1 VIPGKGGAVWCP
13 DGFDASLVPG
23 AAGGV
28 WLGRAL
34 ARRGLA
40 VVRGT
45 APPSGID
52 RVFVGAPELDVGPE
66 AVHTWRRWVV
76 GGSRLLVAA
85 SADAGMVVPGFQ
97 PDPPALTLRPR
108 ARFAADEPGI
118 AGRIW
123 PNGRGWF
130 RFGRSHDV
138 LAAAPAEDPGW
149 SGRPPAPTRFRWV
162 HVALGAGEVLLLGD
176 PGALADRSLADPAA
190 RAEASD
196 VLTRWL
202 PPIEDAVASVD
213 PEAVLQ
219 LPAAGEAL
227 ADPATAAVLEAL
239 SGPGLPPDLA
249 TATAWMSAL
258 RVLGE
263 ARLARAFGG
272 RVRLTPAGAE
282 ALPRVRA
289 VLVARTVLRAL
300 DVADDPPA

>member
-1 VIPGKGGAVWCP
+1 MIPAGGRGVWCP
-13 DGFDASLVPG
+13 EGFDAALVPG
-23 AAGGV
+23 ASGAT

-45 APPSGID
+45 TPPAGIHH
-52 RVFVGAPELDVGPE
+52 VFVGAPELDVGPE
-66 AVHTWRRWVV
+66 AVHAWRGWVSR
-76 GGSRLLVAA
+76 GARLLVAS
-85 SADAGMVVPGFQ
+85 SADAGMVIPGFQ

-162 HVALGAGEVLLLGD
+162 HVAYGSGEVLVLGD
-176 PGALADRSLADPAA
+176 PAALADDRLVEPAA
-190 RAEASD
+190 RADASE
-196 VLTRWL
+196 LLARWL

-213 PEAVLQ
+213 PAQVLG
-219 LPAAGEAL
+219 LPAAAEAL
-227 ADPATAAVLEAL
+227 EDPATLAVIDAL
-239 SGPGLPPDLA
+239 RGPGIAPDLA
-249 TATAWMSAL
+249 TGAAWMPAL

-263 ARLARAFGG
+263 ARLARAFGA
-272 RVRLTPAGAE
+272 RVRLTPAGAD
-282 ALPRVRA
+282 ALPRVQA

-300 DVADDPPA
+300 DVADDPSA